1 MNRRIQS
8 RKLDDLLCF
17 VTVAR
22 EGSFTR
28 AAAQL
33 GVTQSALSQ
42 TLRAL
47 EERLHTRLLTRTTRR
62 VSPTDAGERLL
73 QGITPHL
80 EGIESELK
88 YLVQQRN
95 QPAGTVRIT
104 CNEEILKNT
113 LLPKLTP
120 LLCQYPDIHM
130 EFDSS
135 YKLRDIVAE
144 RFDAG
149 VRLGEAIDRDMVAIP
164 IGPPLRMAAAA
175 APDYFA
181 KNPIPKTP
189 QDLLKHNCINLRM
202 QSAGGLYIWE
212 FEKKKRKLNVRVNGQ
227 LIFNTSTAVVQAAL
241 SGLGIACLP
250 DSYFDNHIN
259 EGRLVQVL
267 KDWCPPFAGHHL
279 YYPSRRQHSPAFA
292 LVVEA
297 LRLKPDASDSKLNP
311 E

>member
-1 MNRRIQS
+1 MNRRTYS
-8 RKLDDLLCF
+8 RKLDDLSCF

-28 AAAQL
+28 AAAKL

-47 EERLHTRLLTRTTRR
+47 EERLNIRLLTRTTRR
-62 VSPTDAGERLL
+62 ICPTVAGERLL
-73 QGITPHL
+73 QGIAPHL

-88 YLVQQRN
+88 LLAQQNN
-95 QPAGTVRIT
+95 QPAGIVRIT
-104 CNEEILKNT
+104 CSEDILKNL

-120 LLCQYPDIHM
+120 LLQRYPDIHM

-135 YKLRDIVAE
+135 YRLRDIVAE

-164 IGPPLRMAAAA
+164 IGPSLRMAAVA

-181 KNPIPKTP
+181 KHTVPKTP
-189 QDLLKHNCINLRM
+189 QDLLQHNCINLRM
-202 QSAGGLYIWE
+202 QSAGGLYAWE
-212 FEKKKRKLNVRVNGQ
+212 FEKKNRRLNVRVNGQ
-227 LIFNTSTAVVQAAL
+227 LVFNTSTAIVQAAL
-241 SGLGIACLP
+241 AGLGIAFLP
-250 DSYFDNHIN
+250 DSDFDAHIKQ
-259 EGRLVQVL
+259 GRLIQVL

-292 LVVEA
+292 LVVET
-297 LRLKPDASDSKLNP
+297 LRLKEDKVIST
-311 E
+311 